1 MSFKTIIRILVL
13 VAVFVSGS
21 VWAEAASAKAKNQ
34 SKVPAAER
42 AQKLL
47 QRAVIH
53 YQRKGDLALAEFS
66 RAGEFI
72 DDEYYVYVLNLRGIV
87 LASGGSSSAMI
98 GRDVTNM
105 VDTAG
110 KPFFREMIAGAQAAG
125 NGQVEYR
132 WLNPVDNKVEKKVT
146 YYQRVGDNI
155 LAVGFYVPH
164 ASPEQAKKLLGD
176 AVQAITADP
185 EKAFAAF
192 NDPNGRFIQDDLYVF
207 VVGMADGRFRAHG
220 ASRRLI
226 GTNALVLKDPK
237 GKTIVREMMNIVKT
251 KREGQYDYVWKNSVT
266 NRIEPKHTFVYKAG
280 DYLVGVGYYTE

>member
-1 MSFKTIIRILVL
+1 MSFKVIFRLLVL
-13 VAVFVSGS
+13 VAAFLSGS
-21 VWAEAASAKAKNQ
+21 VWAEGDSAKSKNQ
-34 SKVPAAER
+34 SIVPSAER

-47 QRAVIH
+47 QRAVLH
-53 YQRKGDLALAEFS
+53 YQSNGDLALAAFS

-72 DDEYYVYVLNLRGIV
+72 DDEYYVYVLSLRGTM
-87 LASGGSSSAMI
+87 LASGGSSSALI

-105 VDTAG
+105 LDVAG
-110 KPFFREMIAGAQAAG
+110 KPFFREMIAGAQAVG
-125 NGQVEYR
+125 SGQVEYR

-155 LAVGFYVPH
+155 LAVGFYMPH
-164 ASPEQAKKLLGD
+164 ASPEQAKKLLGE
-176 AVQAITADP
+176 AVQAINADP

-192 NDPNGRFIQDDLYVF
+192 NDPNGQFIQDDLYVF
-207 VVGMADGRFRAHG
+207 AVGITDGRFRAHG
-220 ASRRLI
+220 ATRRLI
-226 GTNALVLKDPK
+226 GSNALVLKDPK
-237 GKTIVREMMNIVKT
+237 GKSIVQDMMNLVKS

>member
-1 MSFKTIIRILVL
+1 MSYKLIFRILVL
-13 VAVFVSGS
+13 VTAFFSGS
-21 VWAEAASAKAKNQ
+21 VWAEAEPAKAKNQ
-34 SKVPAAER
+34 SNIAAAER

-47 QRAVIH
+47 QRAVNH
-53 YQRKGDLALAEFS
+53 YQRNADLALAAFS

-72 DDEYYVYVLNLRGIV
+72 DGEFYVYVLSLQGTM
-87 LASGGSSSAMI
+87 LASGGSSSALI

-105 VDTAG
+105 VDATG
-110 KPFFREMIAGAQAAG
+110 KLFFREMIAGAQAAG
-125 NGQVEYR
+125 SGQVEYR
-132 WLNPVDNKVEKKVT
+132 WLNRVDSKVEKKLT

-164 ASPEQAKKLLGD
+164 ASLEQAKKLLGD

-192 NDPNGRFIQDDLYVF
+192 NNPKGQFIQDDLYVF
-207 VVGMADGRFRAHG
+207 AVGMADGRFRAHG
-220 ASRRLI
+220 ATPRLI
-226 GTNALVLKDPK
+226 GSNALVLKDPK
-237 GKTIVREMMNIVKT
+237 GKTIVQDMINLVKI

-266 NRIEPKHTFVYKAG
+266 HRIEPKHTFVYKAG

>member
-1 MSFKTIIRILVL
+1 MSFKTIIRSLVL
-13 VAVFVSGS
+13 VAAFFSGL
-21 VWAEAASAKAKNQ
+21 VWAEEASATVINQ
-34 SKVPAAER
+34 PGIAAAER

-47 QRAVIH
+47 QRAVSH
-53 YQRKGDLALAEFS
+53 YKTNGDLALAAFS
-66 RAGEFI
+66 RAGEFL
-72 DDEYYVYVLNLRGIV
+72 DGEYYVYVLNLRGTM
-87 LASGGSSSAMI
+87 LASGGSSSALI

-105 VDTAG
+105 ADAAG
-110 KPFFREMIAGAQAAG
+110 KPFFREMIAGSQAAG
-125 NGQVEYR
+125 SGQVEYR
-132 WLNPVDNKVEKKVT
+132 WLNPVDNKVEKKLT

-164 ASPEQAKKLLGD
+164 ASPEQAKKLLGE
-176 AVQAITADP
+176 AVQAINADP

-192 NDPNGRFIQDDLYVF
+192 NDPNGQFIQDDLYVF

-220 ASRRLI
+220 ATRRLI
-226 GTNALVLKDPK
+226 GSNALVLKDPK
-237 GKTIVREMMNIVKT
+237 GKTIVQDMMNLVKT